1 MAATALKIDTQKLD
15 SIYSMAQNLFGSCKG
30 ENCELSY
37 LKDIIAAVQEFKKNH
52 ECTVQ
57 INLVNIRKQEKF
69 NPLELSKIASLA
81 RELSLACK
89 DLPLEAYNHSVVN
102 ILNQAIQL
110 LIFGRIMPRS

>member
-1 MAATALKIDTQKLD
+1 MVATALNIDTQKLD
-15 SIYSMAQNLFGSCKG
+15 SIYSMAQNLFEPCTG

-37 LKDIIAAVQEFKKNH
+37 LKDILAAIQEYKKSNQ
-52 ECTVQ
+52 CTVQ
-57 INLVNIRKQEKF
+57 INLTNIRKQEKF
-69 NPLELSKIASLA
+69 NALELSRIASLA

-89 DLPLEAYNHSVVN
+89 DLPLETYNHSVVN